1 MFGCMML
8 VSGCG
13 GDKFAGE
20 WVGVGPDTFRGG
32 KLIHRIKID
41 KNGSN
46 GKSYMVAWAN
56 LDLDSSKPENN
67 AVQLQWRQ
75 GNTYRFGGNLNG
87 NTLTVQTPGS
97 TLMFTYQESDKT
109 LHFAD
114 PNSGMD
120 IVCKRDDDKH
130 TELHK
135 ITDEMLQKYKES
147 MQNRHPEY
155 TYQDPQEP
163 GSME

>member
-1 MFGCMML
+1 MWRHMPLFLYRSLFEFAAIITMGMRHFVDASNDYLHKLFYTPCRILNRLERNINMDKDLCFFLERGGLYEKLLVLVTSFLLMFGCMML

-67 AVQLQWRQ
+67 AVQLQ
-75 GNTYRFGGNLNG
+75 
-87 NTLTVQTPGS
+87 
-97 TLMFTYQESDKT
+97 
-109 LHFAD
+109 
-114 PNSGMD
+114 
-120 IVCKRDDDKH
+120 
-130 TELHK
+130 
-135 ITDEMLQKYKES
+135 
-147 MQNRHPEY
+147 
-155 TYQDPQEP
+155 
-163 GSME
+163 